1 MEHYKNLDID
11 ENASASDIKKAYRG
25 KASKHHPDKG
35 GDSEQFQKI
44 QRAYLVLSDPKRRS
58 RYDASGGQ
66 DDQKT
71 SVDTVLAEAYAALGQ
86 QFNSVME
93 QAINNLANVD
103 LVSVITESVLKNR
116 AAFNTQ
122 IIQQRQL
129 KAKMEE
135 AKERL
140 SNTSEDKNF
149 VPIFENVIAD
159 NIKRIDANVAT
170 AERNIEVNVVMEKL
184 LKDYNYRK
192 DEAVMVQYYSSGS
205 SGSTFTSAV

>member
-192 DEAVMVQYYSSGS
+192 DEITQSVFYGQISSTGT
-205 SGSTFTSAV
+205 STF